1 MDGHPSSGSK
11 LYSLSRR
18 VPKPM
23 RVKPGVHTY
32 DLEWEGFGEPLS
44 VHVVEAEETLLF
56 GGGDASTADELVE
69 IARDHDV
76 DVVVVE
82 HGDPDHYMGVPR
94 LQELDIEVAVPEV
107 DASRLRD
114 DGIEPDVLLE
124 LGVEYWGVTIVG
136 ASGHTPG
143 NAAYVY
149 DDLLVAGD
157 TVVGADSEF
166 ARPSSSDSALSVIEF
181 DWNADDEDAVA
192 SVANLLEHDFEAVLV
207 THGSN
212 VLENGKQEVERL
224 VEALP
229 AE

>member
-1 MDGHPSSGSK
+1 
-11 LYSLSRR
+11 
-18 VPKPM
+18 M
-23 RVKPGVHTY
+23 RAKPGVHTY

-44 VHVVEAEETLLF
+44 VHVVEADETLLF
-56 GGGDASTADELVE
+56 GGGDASTADELAE
-69 IARDHDV
+69 IAHDHDADIV
-76 DVVVVE
+76 IVE

-94 LQELDIEVAVPEV
+94 LRELGVKVAVPEV

-124 LGVEYWGVTIVG
+124 PGVEYWGVEVVG
-136 ASGHTPG
+136 APGHTPG

-149 DDLLVAGD
+149 DGVLVAGD

-166 ARPSSSDSALSVIEF
+166 ARPSDSALSVIES

-212 VLENGKQEVERL
+212 VLENGKKEVEKL

>member
-1 MDGHPSSGSK
+1 MPHEYTPWEQAFVLPTATK
-11 LYSLSRR
+11 
-18 VPKPM
+18 VM

-32 DLEWEGFGEPLS
+32 DLEWEGFDEPLS

-69 IARDHDV
+69 IARDHEV
-76 DVVVVE
+76 DIVVVE

-94 LQELDIEVAVPEV
+94 LRELDIKVAVPKE

-114 DGIEPDVLLE
+114 DGVEPDFLLE
-124 LGVEYWGVTIVG
+124 PGDVRWGVTVVG
-136 ASGHTPG
+136 APGHTPG
-143 NAAYVY
+143 NASYVY
-149 DDLLVAGD
+149 DDVLVAGD

-166 ARPSSSDSALSVIEF
+166 ARPSSSDSALSVIES

-192 SVANLLEHDFEAVLV
+192 SVSNLLEHDFETVLV

-212 VLENGKQEVERL
+212 VVENGKKEVKKL
-224 VEALP
+224 VENLG
-229 AE
+229 